1 MNKTNVFKKTLQF
14 FISIV
19 LITIIA
25 IALLMFFI
33 IYKPLNDNLG
43 DIFLESSYDLDNID
57 LEQIEFY
64 GGRVEV
70 LDSNGVVIKSVF
82 PEGYP
87 NRRYELSELVDG
99 VNGESK
105 FLRNIDD
112 GVVLLS
118 FPKDSVW
125 TTITVGSYPGE
136 NSSLIIWII
145 LYMLAIYIAV
155 FILYR
160 SIKGDIKAIYSK
172 EDELRANIFRGLA
185 HDLKTPLTSILA
197 YSKAIRD
204 GIVPEEDMTEYIDVI
219 IDQGEIL
226 DSRTRALVSMS
237 AIEGLKD
244 IDNMTSGDILNYT
257 REICADM
264 AKIVQPMGYEIDVQI
279 DGEFKVEYIEE
290 LWYRAIEN
298 IIFNVVEHNP
308 KGTNIVIKWD
318 AEEKSLSIKDDGIG
332 IPADVLDLITVPFIT
347 GDSSRHNMNLNGIG
361 LTTTEKILELHNWK
375 LIVNSE
381 EGIGTEVIFKYG
393 KNKN

>member
-1 MNKTNVFKKTLQF
+1 MNKTKVFKKTLIF

-19 LITIIA
+19 TITIIG

-57 LEQIEFY
+57 LKQIEFY

-118 FPKDSVW
+118 FPKENVW
-125 TTITVGSYPGE
+125 TTVTVGSYPGE

-155 FILYR
+155 FFLYK
-160 SIKGDIKAIYSK
+160 SIKKDIKAIYSK
-172 EDELRANIFRGLA
+172 EEELRANIFRGLA

-197 YSKAIRD
+197 YTKAIRD
-204 GIVPEEDMTEYIDVI
+204 GIVPEENMTEYIDVI
-219 IDQGEIL
+219 INQGEIL
-226 DSRTRALVSMS
+226 DMRTKALVSMS

-257 REICADM
+257 REICSDM
-264 AKIVQPMGYEIDVQI
+264 EKIIEPMGYELDVQI
-279 DGEFKVEYIEE
+279 DAELKTEYMEE

-308 KGTNIVIKWD
+308 KGTNIVITWNPI
-318 AEEKSLSIKDDGIG
+318 EQSLYIKDDGVG
-332 IPADVLDLITVPFIT
+332 IPADVLDLITMPFIT
-347 GDSSRHNMNLNGIG
+347 GDSSRQNMNLNGIG
-361 LTTTEKILELHNWK
+361 LSITEKILELHNWK

-393 KNKN
+393 KHKN

>member
-1 MNKTNVFKKTLQF
+1 MNRTKVFKKTLIF

-19 LITIIA
+19 TITIIG

-57 LEQIEFY
+57 LKQIEFY

-118 FPKDSVW
+118 FPKENVW
-125 TTITVGSYPGE
+125 TTVTVGSYPGE

-155 FILYR
+155 FFLYK
-160 SIKGDIKAIYSK
+160 SIKKDIKAIYSK
-172 EDELRANIFRGLA
+172 EEELRANIFRGLA

-197 YSKAIRD
+197 YTKAIRD
-204 GIVPEEDMTEYIDVI
+204 GIVPEENMTEYIDVI
-219 IDQGEIL
+219 INQGEIL
-226 DSRTRALVSMS
+226 DMRTKALVSMS

-257 REICADM
+257 REICSDM
-264 AKIVQPMGYEIDVQI
+264 EKIIEPMGYELDVQI
-279 DGEFKVEYIEE
+279 DAELKTEYMEE

-308 KGTNIVIKWD
+308 KGTNIVITWNPI
-318 AEEKSLSIKDDGIG
+318 EQSLYIKDDGVG
-332 IPADVLDLITVPFIT
+332 IPADVLDLITMPFIT
-347 GDSSRHNMNLNGIG
+347 GDSSRQNMNLNGIG
-361 LTTTEKILELHNWK
+361 LSITEKILELHNWK

-393 KNKN
+393 KHKN

>member
-1 MNKTNVFKKTLQF
+1 
-14 FISIV
+14 
-19 LITIIA
+19 
-25 IALLMFFI
+25 
-33 IYKPLNDNLG
+33 
-43 DIFLESSYDLDNID
+43 
-57 LEQIEFY
+57 
-64 GGRVEV
+64 
-70 LDSNGVVIKSVF
+70 
-82 PEGYP
+82 
-87 NRRYELSELVDG
+87 
-99 VNGESK
+99 
-105 FLRNIDD
+105 
-112 GVVLLS
+112 
-118 FPKDSVW
+118 
-125 TTITVGSYPGE
+125 
-136 NSSLIIWII
+136 
-145 LYMLAIYIAV
+145 MLAIYIAV

-257 REICADM
+257 GEICGDM
-264 AKIVQPMGYEIDVQI
+264 AKIVQPMGYKIDTQI

-381 EGIGTEVIFKYG
+381 EGIGTEVIFYYK
-393 KNKN
+393 K

>member
-1 MNKTNVFKKTLQF
+1 MNRTKVLKKTLMF

-19 LITIIA
+19 TITIIG

-57 LEQIEFY
+57 LKQIEFY

-118 FPKDSVW
+118 FPKENVW
-125 TTITVGSYPGE
+125 TTVTVGSYPGE

-155 FILYR
+155 FFLYK
-160 SIKGDIKAIYSK
+160 SIKKDIKAIYSK
-172 EDELRANIFRGLA
+172 EEELRANIFRGLA

-197 YSKAIRD
+197 YTKAIRD

-219 IDQGEIL
+219 INQGEIL
-226 DSRTRALVSMS
+226 DMRTKALVSMS

-257 REICADM
+257 REICSDM
-264 AKIVQPMGYEIDVQI
+264 EKIIEPMGYEIDVQI
-279 DGEFKVEYIEE
+279 DAELKTEYMEE

-308 KGTNIVIKWD
+308 KGTNIVITWNTI
-318 AEEKSLSIKDDGIG
+318 EQSLYIKDDGVG
-332 IPADVLDLITVPFIT
+332 IPVDVLDLITVPFIT
-347 GDSSRHNMNLNGIG
+347 GDSSRQNMNLNGIG
-361 LTTTEKILELHNWK
+361 LSITEKILELHNWK

-393 KNKN
+393 KHKN

>member
-1 MNKTNVFKKTLQF
+1 MNRTKVFKKTLIF

-19 LITIIA
+19 TITIIG

-57 LEQIEFY
+57 LKQIEFY

-118 FPKDSVW
+118 FPKENVW
-125 TTITVGSYPGE
+125 TTVTVGSYPGE

-155 FILYR
+155 FFLYK
-160 SIKGDIKAIYSK
+160 SIKKDIKAIYSK
-172 EDELRANIFRGLA
+172 EEELRANIFRGLA

-197 YSKAIRD
+197 YTKAIRD

-219 IDQGEIL
+219 INQGEIL
-226 DSRTRALVSMS
+226 DMRTKALVSMS

-257 REICADM
+257 REICSDM
-264 AKIVQPMGYEIDVQI
+264 EKIIEPMGYELDVQI
-279 DGEFKVEYIEE
+279 DAELKTEYMEE

-308 KGTNIVIKWD
+308 KGTNIVITWNPI
-318 AEEKSLSIKDDGIG
+318 EQSLYIKDDGVG

-347 GDSSRHNMNLNGIG
+347 GDSSRQNMNLNGIG
-361 LTTTEKILELHNWK
+361 LSITEKILELHNWK

-381 EGIGTEVIFKYG
+381 VGIGTEVIFKYG
-393 KNKN
+393 KHKN